1 MNTNLYNERGVS
13 GQPLQPSS
21 DELKERYELLSNQL
35 GMQID
40 FSSNVIFLNSEITDT
55 TLTELMIRVRALLD
69 NPQRPEVIN
78 LMINSN
84 GGDVIES
91 LAIIDFIETLD
102 IKVNV
107 ICRGRAH
114 SAAAVI
120 LACGTG
126 TRAVSRRSSVM
137 FHQSYNYAEGKLA
150 DAQAYIQLSQ
160 RLESEIYEL
169 LATKTHKDAAW
180 WKDNIKTDL
189 FLTTE
194 QLLEYGVIDAIL

>member
-1 MNTNLYNERGVS
+1 MNTNLYNEQGVS
-13 GQPLQPSS
+13 PQPLQLTI
-21 DELKERYELLSNQL
+21 DELKERYELLANQL
-35 GMQID
+35 DMQID
-40 FSSNVIFLNSEITDT
+40 FSSNVIFLNSDINET
-55 TLTELMIRVRALLD
+55 TLAELMIRVRALLTK
-69 NPQRPEVIN
+69 PHRPDVIN

-84 GGDVIES
+84 GGDLIET

-102 IKVNV
+102 VKVNV
-107 ICRGRAH
+107 ICRGRAY

-137 FHQSYNYAEGKLA
+137 FHQSYNYAEGKFT
-150 DAQAYIQLSQ
+150 DAQAYIQMSQ

-169 LATKTHKDAAW
+169 LASKTRKDSTW
-180 WKDNIKTDL
+180 WKDNMKTDL
-189 FLTTE
+189 FLTTN

>member
-1 MNTNLYNERGVS
+1 MNSNLYNEKGVS
-13 GQPLQPSS
+13 GQSVQPTI
-21 DELKERYELLSNQL
+21 DELTVRYELLSNQL
-35 GMQID
+35 TMQVD
-40 FSSNVIFLNSEITDT
+40 LVSNVIFLNSEITDT
-55 TLTELMIRVRALLD
+55 TLTDLMIRVRSLLD

-84 GGDVIES
+84 GGDVIEA
-91 LAIIDFIETLD
+91 LAIIDFIEALD
-102 IKVNV
+102 VKVNV

-120 LACGTG
+120 LACGSG

-137 FHQSYNYAEGKLA
+137 FHQSYNYTEGKLT
-150 DAQAYIQLSQ
+150 DTRAYIQMSE
-160 RLESEIYEL
+160 RLESEIYDL
-169 LATKTHKDAAW
+169 LASKTRKDAAW
-180 WKDNIKTDL
+180 WKDNMKTDL